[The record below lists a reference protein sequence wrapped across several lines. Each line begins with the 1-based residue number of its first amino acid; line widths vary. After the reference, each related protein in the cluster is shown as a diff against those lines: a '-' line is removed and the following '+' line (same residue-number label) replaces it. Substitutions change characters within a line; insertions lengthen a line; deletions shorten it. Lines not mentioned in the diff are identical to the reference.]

1 MIWFQKIYGLHA
13 LNHQVI
19 EKSWDVMLVTNWLM
33 EIGKKSSI
41 LFEQNP
47 QYYDPPILWSHLH
60 SIVALK
66 IWRTPQNRQTH
77 SSWMIFVFS
86 FFPHLVL
93 SHPSQNGSCLRTQRP
108 LSRCWGGHQ
117 IRRESHS
124 WLTVWGFKIW
134 VFCFTRKGKTRQTFG
149 KLQLN
154 TNKSNWI

>member
-1 MIWFQKIYGLHA
+1 MGPLMINMAFMPLYMW
-13 LNHQVI
+13 
-19 EKSWDVMLVTNWLM
+19 EMWDVTPVTHRHTDGEWKVGQYSVWA
-33 EIGKKSSI
+33 ESAI
-41 LFEQNP
+41 LWP
-47 QYYDPPILWSHLH
+47 PPILWSHLH

-66 IWRTPQNRQTH
+66 IGRTPQNRQTH

-93 SHPSQNGSCLRTQRP
+93 TPPSQNGSCLRTKRP
-108 LSRCWGGHQ
+108 FSRWWGGHQ